1 MGVVSGSRTM
11 ALPSDG
17 GGLMPKLL
25 DKLNLD
31 HKHLSRLL
39 DLMEKQLD
47 GFHEGNEPDF
57 ELMCEMLE
65 YVENYADQVHHP
77 TEDLIFHRML
87 ERSDERRDVME
98 TLFEQHQT
106 LSRLSKQF
114 RQSLEGVVHEA
125 VLRRDLVEQQ
135 GRELLK
141 LQRQHLD
148 LEEGSIF
155 PLAREL
161 LTDDDWER
169 IQEEAPTSIDPV
181 FGEQDQARFRTLYQ
195 HLMGSWDE

>member
-1 MGVVSGSRTM
+1 
-11 ALPSDG
+11 
-17 GGLMPKLL
+17 MPKLL

-77 TEDLIFHRML
+77 TEDLIFHRLL

-195 HLMGSWDE
+195 HLMGTWDE

>member
-1 MGVVSGSRTM
+1 
-11 ALPSDG
+11 
-17 GGLMPKLL
+17 MPKLL

-77 TEDLIFHRML
+77 TEDLIFHRLL
-87 ERSDERRDVME
+87 ERSDKRRDVME

-106 LSRLSKQF
+106 LSRVASFRWRANCSRTTTGNGSKRRRRLPSIRFSASRIRPASAPCTNTSWEPGTSRNLTGKGNLAEIECFCVRRTNPFQ
-114 RQSLEGVVHEA
+114 GVAA
-125 VLRRDLVEQQ
+125 VV
-135 GRELLK
+135 K
-141 LQRQHLD
+141 
-148 LEEGSIF
+148 
-155 PLAREL
+155 
-161 LTDDDWER
+161 TK
-169 IQEEAPTSIDPV
+169 
-181 FGEQDQARFRTLYQ
+181 QARVEARVRLAQ
-195 HLMGSWDE
+195 ARARP